1 MLSVGRCIT
10 FLLHPS
16 AFCIHPSSL
25 ILHPSSFR
33 LSVLA
38 FPSEFL
44 ILRRMDTYSAN
55 DFPRLAE
62 RLRKP
67 FTKHYYA
74 MYSSVYGGIVTDP
87 ALMMLPIDDHMVHRG
102 DGLFETFKCVNG
114 SIYNLEGH
122 LARLAHGEEALF
134 FTLPMSK
141 QELIEIVVQTIRVGG
156 HRDCAVRLFLSR
168 GPGSFDVNPYD
179 CPERQVYVVV
189 YHLKPPFMQRH
200 PAGAVVATSAI
211 PAKPPLYATIKN
223 CNYLPNMLMRK
234 EAADRNMHFV
244 MSYDSKGHLA
254 EGATENM
261 GVVTHA
267 RELLFP
273 HIEGILAGT
282 TMVRVME
289 LAEGLV
295 KSGEIT
301 RVGFADLPLDA
312 VRSAAE
318 LLVVGTTLDV
328 VAVTRYDDRPV
339 GNGKPGPIHARL
351 SALLT
356 DDIHSN
362 RALLTPVFD

>member
-1 MLSVGRCIT
+1 MDPGRDRPAKAYPS
-10 FLLHPS
+10 FL
-16 AFCIHPSSL
+16 
-25 ILHPSSFR
+25 
-33 LSVLA
+33 LA
-38 FPSEFL
+38 FPPGSH
-44 ILRRMDTYSAN
+44 ILGRMKTYATS
-55 DFPRLAE
+55 DFPALAE
-62 RLRKP
+62 RIRRP
-67 FTKHYYA
+67 FSKHYYA

-102 DGLFETFKCVNG
+102 DGLFETFKCVDG
-114 SIYNLEGH
+114 SIYNFEGH

-134 FTLPMSK
+134 FKLPVSK
-141 QELIEIVVQTIRVGG
+141 KDLIDIVVQTIRAGG

-179 CPERQVYVVV
+179 CPERQVYVVA
-189 YHLKPPFMQRH
+189 YQLKPPFMQRY
-200 PAGAVVATSAI
+200 PEGAVVATSAI

-234 EAADRNMHFV
+234 EAADRDVHFV
-244 MSYDSKGHLA
+244 MAYDARGNLA

-261 GVVTHA
+261 GVVTRA

-273 HIEGILAGT
+273 HVEGILAGT

-289 LAEGLV
+289 LAEDLV
-295 KSGEIT
+295 RTGQIT

-328 VAVTRYDDRPV
+328 VAVTRYDGKPV
-339 GNGKPGPIHARL
+339 ADGKPGPVH
-351 SALLT
+351 ALLSERLT
-356 DDIHSN
+356 NDIRTN
-362 RALLTPVFD
+362 LAMQTPVFEN